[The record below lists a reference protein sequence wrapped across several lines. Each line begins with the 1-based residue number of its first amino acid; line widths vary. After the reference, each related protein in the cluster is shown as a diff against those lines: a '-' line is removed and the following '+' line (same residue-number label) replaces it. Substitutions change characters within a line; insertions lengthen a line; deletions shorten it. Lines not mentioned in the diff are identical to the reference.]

1 VIDALPEVRLLAE
14 DVYDPALKVM
24 LPVGVPDPPLTLTT
38 TFNDCAAV
46 IADDAGVTV
55 TVGVTGF

>member
-1 VIDALPEVRLLAE
+1 MIDALPEVRLLAE

-24 LPVGVPDPPLTLTT
+24 LPVGVPDPPLTLTI

-55 TVGVTGF
+55 TVGVTGL

>member
-1 VIDALPEVRLLAE
+1 VLAE
-14 DVYDPALKVM
+14 DVYDPAFSVT